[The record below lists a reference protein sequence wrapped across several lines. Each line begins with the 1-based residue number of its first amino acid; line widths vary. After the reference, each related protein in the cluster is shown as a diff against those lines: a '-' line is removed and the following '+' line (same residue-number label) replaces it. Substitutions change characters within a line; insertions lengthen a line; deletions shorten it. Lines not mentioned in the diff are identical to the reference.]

1 LRSSN
6 QPDVGR
12 GSRNMKSIVNGKIVT
27 ILGATGLALAMV
39 IPAMTVTPP
48 AKTPPTTKT
57 PVPTKA
63 KPNPAATP
71 AIKTPQ
77 PSKVNPSPATIT
89 PATKTPLPTTTT
101 PASTPT
107 STLTPPPL
115 VLVPPLTTA
124 TLKNFTT
131 LYSKVLEVEF
141 TPRQQQKIQ
150 QRLTRDWMLNL
161 GLRNTVS
168 QTIAQET
175 QIVKGTPAERT
186 QLQTKLVANL
196 RQQALDGDTDALWLV
211 SFYDASSKNWLAP
224 GQPPLT
230 RMTTDSSADVLCFML
245 NEIMG
250 KSVATPDLQL
260 KNAIATKLT
269 AEYPKIAASSKQEFA
284 KLPANW
290 LKFKENE
297 WFRKGEDF
305 REQMRVHWG
314 QNLEAYVPEIRE
326 ITKLRRDRLTK
337 LKGDPTIKW
346 SSLGSV
352 QRQAALQ
359 TTEVDFQNS
368 LRTLPQIKT
377 VPVTTRIP
385 LMQVAKAVGNSPMS
399 YSSVKLKVK

>member
-1 LRSSN
+1 
-6 QPDVGR
+6 
-12 GSRNMKSIVNGKIVT
+12 MKSIVNSGIVS
-27 ILGATGLALAMV
+27 ILGATGVVLAIV

-48 AKTPPTTKT
+48 TNTPTANKT
-57 PVPTKA
+57 PVLTQA
-63 KPNPAATP
+63 KPLSIATP

-77 PSKVNPSPATIT
+77 PTRIDPNPTTT
-89 PATKTPLPTTTT
+89 PAAKTPLPTTTI

-107 STLTPPPL
+107 PTPIQPL

-124 TLKNFTT
+124 TLKNFTN
-131 LYSKVLEVEF
+131 LYSKVLGVEF

-150 QRLTRDWMLNL
+150 QRLSREWMTNL

-168 QTIAQET
+168 QTIALEP
-175 QIVKGTPAERT
+175 QIVNGTPIART
-186 QLQTKLVANL
+186 QLQSQLVGNL
-196 RQQALDGDTDALWLV
+196 RQQVLDGDTDALWLV

-230 RMTTDSSADVLCFML
+230 RMTTDISADALCFML

-269 AEYPKIAASSKQEFA
+269 AEYPKISTNTKQEFA

-290 LKFKENE
+290 LKFKDSE
-297 WFRKGEDF
+297 WFRKGDDF

-326 ITKLRRDRLTK
+326 ITKLRRDRLNK
-337 LKGDPTIKW
+337 LKADPTIKW

-352 QRQAALQ
+352 QRQAAIQ
-359 TTEVDFQNS
+359 KTEVDFQNS
-368 LRTLPQIKT
+368 LRTLPQFKT
-377 VPVTTRIP
+377 VPLTSRISA
-385 LMQVAKAVGNSPMS
+385 MQVAKAVGNSPMS
-399 YSSVKLKVK
+399 YSSLKLKVK